1 MESLKNEIRFV
12 HYPEVREGPCV
23 PYQNET
29 QSIPVFRGAPLAI
42 GAAIIHSVGFV
53 QSFFWRNAGFEV
65 IRKIPQLRD
74 YAPRYN
80 PTVIPVADSKR
91 AATEELPPSPKS
103 RKGSANYHT
112 SADYHA
118 LYKSGKLTPTAVVE
132 ALLPL
137 IRRDVRPP
145 GKHSVAF
152 VESQVERIRAAAEAS
167 TQRYK
172 QGQPLGPLDGVPVA
186 VKDEVHVEG
195 YRRNLGS
202 NLDFKGGFEGTSW
215 CVQKWEEAGAI
226 IIGKT
231 TMHELGL
238 EISQA
243 HPEADTTN
251 NNPNYGTPRNPHNQ
265 DYYCGGSSGGSGYA
279 VGAGLVPIA
288 LGADGGGSIRIPSS
302 FCGIWGLKPTHNRVS
317 GFPTASLAPT
327 VGVYGPMAASID
339 DLALAYR
346 LMAAPAPA
354 TEDPVSATFPDP
366 MSSISSTAQR
376 PRSKTIGIVP
386 SWIDRAEPP
395 VRAVFDAALDF
406 YRKQGYTVVDIAIP
420 YLPEGQRAH
429 VLTIM
434 SEISSGLTP
443 AQIGALTAP
452 NKVLVSMGMWQIT
465 AQDLIAAQRLRNL
478 LMSHLAYLF
487 RQHPGLLILT
497 PTSPIPGWRIES
509 ETDLARGVS
518 DGKASVRNMEYVWLA
533 NFSGCPAI
541 SCPAG
546 YSGGD
551 KGGRV
556 PVGVMAMGE
565 WGSEEDLIAFARDG
579 EAILDLPGNQP
590 SKSDRPDGV
599 STGLRIPAGDGCLW
613 EDVIAKATAEG
624 SS

>member
-1 MESLKNEIRFV
+1 MESTKNEHQFV
-12 HYPEVREGPCV
+12 HYPEVREGPSV

-29 QSIPVFRGAPLAI
+29 QSIPVFRGTPLAI
-42 GAAIIHSVGFV
+42 GAAVIHSVGFV
-53 QSFFWRNAGFEV
+53 QSFFWRNAGFDV
-65 IRKIPQLRD
+65 IREIPQLRD
-74 YAPRYN
+74 YAPRYD
-80 PTVIPVADSKR
+80 PTVIPVGDSKP
-91 AATEELPPSPKS
+91 AATEELPPSPAS
-103 RKGSANYHT
+103 RKGSANYYT

-145 GKHSVAF
+145 G
-152 VESQVERIRAAAEAS
+152 S
-167 TQRYK
+167 TRSPLWNRSQRYK

-195 YRRNLGS
+195 HRRNLGS

-238 EISQA
+238 
-243 HPEADTTN
+243 DTTN

-265 DYYCGGSSGGSGYA
+265 SYYCGGSSGGSGYA

-346 LMAAPAPA
+346 LMAAPRRQPK
-354 TEDPVSATFPDP
+354 TP
-366 MSSISSTAQR
+366 ISSTHQR
-376 PRSKTIGIVP
+376 PRSKTIGIVR
-386 SWIDRAEPP
+386 SWIGRAEPP

-406 YRKQGYTVVDIAIP
+406 YRKQGYTIVDIAIP

-434 SEISSGLTP
+434 AEIASGLKP
-443 AQIGALTAP
+443 AQISALTAP

-478 LMSHLAYLF
+478 LMSHLAHLF

-518 DGKASVRNMEYVWLA
+518 DGRASVRNMEYVWLA

-546 YSGGD
+546 YADGD

-565 WGSEEDLIAFARDG
+565 WGTEEDLIAFAREG

-590 SKSDRPDGV
+590 SKSDRPDGE
-599 STGLRIPAGDGCLW
+599 STGLRIPGGDGCLW

>member
-1 MESLKNEIRFV
+1 MESIKNDRQFV
-12 HYPEVREGPCV
+12 HYPEVREGPSV

-29 QSIPVFRGAPLAI
+29 QSIPVFRGTPLAI
-42 GAAIIHSVGFV
+42 GAAVIHSVGFV
-53 QSFFWRNAGFEV
+53 QSLFWRNAGFDVVRE
-65 IRKIPQLRD
+65 IPQLRD
-74 YAPRYN
+74 YAPRYD
-80 PTVIPVADSKR
+80 PTVIPVRDSKR
-91 AATEELPPSPKS
+91 AATAELPPSPAS
-103 RKGSANYHT
+103 RKSSAGYYT

-118 LYKSGKLTPTAVVE
+118 LYRSGKLTPTAVVE

-152 VESQVERIRAAAEAS
+152 VETQAERIRAAAEAS
-167 TQRYK
+167 TRRYK
-172 QGQPLGPLDGVPVA
+172 QGQPLGPLDGVPIA

-195 YRRNLGS
+195 YRRTLGS

-238 EISQA
+238 
-243 HPEADTTN
+243 DTTN

-265 DYYCGGSSGGSGYA
+265 SYYCGGSSGGSGYA

-302 FCGIWGLKPTHNRVS
+302 FCGIWGLKPSHGRVS

-354 TEDPVSATFPDP
+354 TKDPVSATFPDP
-366 MSSISSTAQR
+366 MSSISSTHHQS

-386 SWIDRAEPP
+386 SWIDR
-395 VRAVFDAALDF
+395 RAT
-406 YRKQGYTVVDIAIP
+406 RYTIVDIAIP

-434 SEISSGLTP
+434 AEIASGLKP

-478 LMSHLAYLF
+478 LMSHLGHLF
-487 RQHPGLLILT
+487 HQYPGLLILT
-497 PTSPIPGWRIES
+497 PTTPIPGWRIES

-546 YSGGD
+546 YTGGD
-551 KGGRV
+551 KGRHV
-556 PVGVMAMGE
+556 PIGVMAMGE
-565 WGSEEDLIAFARDG
+565 WGTEEDLIAFARDG
-579 EAILDLPGNQP
+579 EAILDLPGNRP
-590 SKSDRPDGV
+590 SKSDRPDGE
-599 STGLRIPAGDGCLW
+599 STGLKIPDGDGCLW
-613 EDVIAKATAEG
+613 EDVIAKATAVG

>member
-1 MESLKNEIRFV
+1 
-12 HYPEVREGPCV
+12 
-23 PYQNET
+23 
-29 QSIPVFRGAPLAI
+29 
-42 GAAIIHSVGFV
+42 
-53 QSFFWRNAGFEV
+53 
-65 IRKIPQLRD
+65 
-74 YAPRYN
+74 
-80 PTVIPVADSKR
+80 VIPVGDTKP
-91 AATEELPPSPKS
+91 AATEELPPSPAS
-103 RKGSANYHT
+103 RKGSANYYT
-112 SADYHA
+112 AADYHA

-152 VESQVERIRAAAEAS
+152 VESQVERVRAAAEAS

-238 EISQA
+238 
-243 HPEADTTN
+243 DTTN

-265 DYYCGGSSGGSGYA
+265 GYYCGGSSGGSGYA

-346 LMAAPAPA
+346 LMAAAPPA

-376 PRSKTIGIVP
+376 PRSKTIGIVS

-395 VRAVFDAALDF
+395 VRAVFDAALEF
-406 YRKQGYTVVDIAIP
+406 YRKQGYTVVDIVIP

-434 SEISSGLTP
+434 AEIASGLKP
-443 AQIGALTAP
+443 AQISALTAP

-478 LMSHLAYLF
+478 LMSHLAHLF

-546 YSGGD
+546 YSSGD

-556 PVGVMAMGE
+556 PVGLMAMGE
-565 WGSEEDLIAFARDG
+565 WGTEEDLIAFARDG

-590 SKSDRPDGV
+590 SKSDRPDGA
-599 STGLRIPAGDGCLW
+599 STGLRVPDGDGCLW

>member
-1 MESLKNEIRFV
+1 MESIKNERQFV
-12 HYPEVREGPCV
+12 HYPEVREGPSV

-29 QSIPVFRGAPLAI
+29 QSIPVFRGTPLAI
-42 GAAIIHSVGFV
+42 GAAVIHSVGFV
-53 QSFFWRNAGFEV
+53 QSFFWRNAGFDV
-65 IRKIPQLRD
+65 IREIPQLRD
-74 YAPRYN
+74 YAPRYD
-80 PTVIPVADSKR
+80 PTVIPVGDTKP
-91 AATEELPPSPKS
+91 AATEELPQSPAS
-103 RKGSANYHT
+103 RKGSANYYT
-112 SADYHA
+112 AADYHA

-152 VESQVERIRAAAEAS
+152 VESQVERVRAAAEAS

-202 NLDFKGGFEGTSW
+202 NLDFKGGFEGTS
-215 CVQKWEEAGAI
+215 CIDPPLSIDDQKSH
-226 IIGKT
+226 K
-231 TMHELGL
+231 H
-238 EISQA
+238 S
-243 HPEADTTN
+243 PETDTTN

-265 DYYCGGSSGGSGYA
+265 GYYWGGSSGGSGYA

-346 LMAAPAPA
+346 LMAAAPPA

-376 PRSKTIGIVP
+376 PRSKTIGIVS
-386 SWIDRAEPP
+386 SWIDRAEAP
-395 VRAVFDAALDF
+395 VRAVFDAALEF

-434 SEISSGLTP
+434 AEIASGLKP
-443 AQIGALTAP
+443 AQISALTAP

-465 AQDLIAAQRLRNL
+465 AQDLITAQRLRNL
-478 LMSHLAYLF
+478 LMSHLAHLF
-487 RQHPGLLILT
+487 RQQPRSTHPH
-497 PTSPIPGWRIES
+497 PDIPHPRLE
-509 ETDLARGVS
+509 DRKR
-518 DGKASVRNMEYVWLA
+518 DG
-533 NFSGCPAI
+533 
-541 SCPAG
+541 SCPRRVRWQG
-546 YSGGD
+546 LRPEYGVW
-551 KGGRV
+551 GRV
-556 PVGVMAMGE
+556 PVGLMAMGE
-565 WGSEEDLIAFARDG
+565 WGTEEDLIAFARDG

-590 SKSDRPDGV
+590 SKSDRPDGA
-599 STGLRIPAGDGCLW
+599 STGLRVPDGDGCLW